1 MWNLPPLIDLTGQSK
16 CTSTIKASSARAT
29 LKMQYGWIY
38 WKIVQALDPDD
49 ASMWRS
55 RVRPLWAPTTSQDG
69 RRWISKR
76 NRNQQ
81 PRWPGDRR
89 LRLWGR
95 TSRLGRQSR
104 KPRCPFS
111 LDKKTKTKT
120 KTKAKT
126 NKMAKTQTKTN
137 LNSTVGSPGAGGG
150 LWEQQQ
156 SGVVGARFQREAWS
170 REWVETCA
178 AGVYMDDDGGD
189 DGNNEYMM
197 MVMTAII
204 INRY

>member
-81 PRWPGDRR
+81 PRWPEDRR

-111 LDKKTKTKT
+111 LDTKTMQRQRQRQKNDT
-120 KTKAKT
+120 GKDKDKL
-126 NKMAKTQTKTN
+126 KFDWGKPRCRWR
-137 LNSTVGSPGAGGG
+137 TVRTTTVRS
-150 LWEQQQ
+150 
-156 SGVVGARFQREAWS
+156 RWS
-170 REWVETCA
+170 KISKRSLISRVSRDMCSWS
-178 AGVYMDDDGGD
+178 VYGWWWWWWW
-189 DGNNEYMM
+189 
-197 MVMTAII
+197 
-204 INRY
+204 